1 MYINK
6 YTVSNVQFKLCFMT
20 RLRERG
26 RGYLSIYLMEYF
38 VIDKIRYMQIQY
50 KSKKHECKIAQ

>member
-6 YTVSNVQFKLCFMT
+6 YTVSNAQFKLCFMT

-26 RGYLSIYLMEYF
+26 EGVFIYLF
-38 VIDKIRYMQIQY
+38 DGIFSDRQN
-50 KSKKHECKIAQ
+50 

>member
-6 YTVSNVQFKLCFMT
+6 YTVSNAQFKLCFMT
-20 RLRERG
+20 RLGERG

>member
-6 YTVSNVQFKLCFMT
+6 STVSNAQFKLCFMT

-26 RGYLSIYLMEYF
+26 EGHLSIYLMGYF

-50 KSKKHECKIAQ
+50 KSKKHECKMAQ